1 MPREK
6 PQNKGAIREKRGSV
20 ALRKSGRERPA
31 ERMTSALAS
40 EIDRLREQ
48 LSRSEAR
55 IEALEKSAHEDA
67 LTGLLNRRGFERAF
81 AQAVAYLKRYGG
93 SAALLYLDLDRFKPI
108 NDAHGHSVGDIVL
121 QEVARLLL
129 GSVRASDIAA
139 RLGGDE
145 LALVLW
151 NLDAAQLAA
160 KMRSLEALV
169 ENASFEVQGGK
180 LDVGVSIGGVM
191 LSPDETLSAALAR
204 ADAAMYARKKER
216 KAHPE
221 EAAKRPSRR
230 GLF

>member
-6 PQNKGAIREKRGSV
+6 PQNKRLSGAKRNDAPRYTS
-20 ALRKSGRERPA
+20 RERASPDA
-31 ERMTSALAS
+31 GSSQLAS
-40 EIDRLREQ
+40 EIERLREQ

-55 IEALEKSAHEDA
+55 IAALEKSAHEDA

-81 AQAVAYLKRYGG
+81 AQAIAYLKRYGG

-108 NDAHGHSVGDIVL
+108 NDEYGHAVGDVVL
-121 QEVARLLL
+121 QEIARLLL

-151 NLDAAQLAA
+151 NLDAGQMAA

-169 ENASFEVQGGK
+169 ESASFEFGSNK
-180 LDVGVSIGGVM
+180 LDVSVSVGGVM
-191 LSPDETLSAALAR
+191 LAQDDTLATALQR

-216 KAHPE
+216 KA
-221 EAAKRPSRR
+221 ART
-230 GLF
+230 

>member
-6 PQNKGAIREKRGSV
+6 PQNKGVSRVKRES
-20 ALRKSGRERPA
+20 AAPRKVHRERP
-31 ERMTSALAS
+31 SSDVSQSQLAS
-40 EIDRLREQ
+40 EIEHLREQ

-81 AQAVAYLKRYGG
+81 AQAIAYLKRYGG

-108 NDAHGHSVGDIVL
+108 NDKFGHAVGDVVL
-121 QEVARLLL
+121 QEVARLML

-151 NLDAAQLAA
+151 NLDAMQMTA
-160 KMRSLEALV
+160 KMRALETLV
-169 ENASFEVQGGK
+169 ENASFEVQGAK

-191 LSPDETLSAALAR
+191 LSPEDNLSSAISR
-204 ADAAMYARKKER
+204 ADADMYARKKER
-216 KAHPE
+216 KAGR
-221 EAAKRPSRR
+221 A
-230 GLF
+230 

>member
-6 PQNKGAIREKRGSV
+6 PQNKGLMRANRESAAPRQ
-20 ALRKSGRERPA
+20 AGRERAVEQIPSTLAA
-31 ERMTSALAS
+31 EI
-40 EIDRLREQ
+40 ERLREQ

-81 AQAVAYLKRYGG
+81 AQAIAYLKRYGG

-108 NDAHGHSVGDIVL
+108 NDKYGHAVGDVVL
-121 QEVARLLL
+121 QEVARLMM
-129 GSVRASDIAA
+129 GSVRASDLAA

-151 NLDAAQLAA
+151 NLDAAQMTA
-160 KMRSLEALV
+160 KMRALEALV
-169 ENASFEVQGGK
+169 ENASFEIQGAK

-191 LSPDETLSAALAR
+191 LLPEDNLSSALQR

-216 KAHPE
+216 KA
-221 EAAKRPSRR
+221 ARK
-230 GLF
+230 

>member
-1 MPREK
+1 MPRK
-6 PQNKGAIREKRGSV
+6 A
-20 ALRKSGRERPA
+20 GRDRASA
-31 ERMTSALAS
+31 EQIPSALAT

-81 AQAVAYLKRYGG
+81 AQTVAYLKRYGG
-93 SAALLYLDLDRFKPI
+93 SAALLYLDLDRFKPV
-108 NDAHGHSVGDIVL
+108 NDKYGHAVGDVVL
-121 QEVARLLL
+121 QEMARLLL
-129 GSVRASDIAA
+129 GSVRASDLVA

-151 NLDAAQLAA
+151 NLDAAQMTA
-160 KMRSLEALV
+160 KMRALEALV
-169 ENASFEVQGGK
+169 ESASFEVQGAK

-191 LSPDETLSAALAR
+191 LSASDTLASALQR

-216 KAHPE
+216 
-221 EAAKRPSRR
+221 R
-230 GLF
+230 G

>member
-6 PQNKGAIREKRGSV
+6 PQNKRLSRA
-20 ALRKSGRERPA
+20 KSSAAPRQLLRER
-31 ERMTSALAS
+31 TSSDGGLAV
-40 EIDRLREQ
+40 EIERLREQ

-67 LTGLLNRRGFERAF
+67 LTGLLNRRGFDRAF
-81 AQAVAYLKRYGG
+81 VQAIAYLKRYGG

-108 NDAHGHSVGDIVL
+108 NDQYGHAVGDVVL
-121 QEVARLLL
+121 QEIARLLM

-151 NLDAAQLAA
+151 NLDAAQMAA
-160 KMRSLEALV
+160 KTRTLEELIDR
-169 ENASFEVQGGK
+169 ASFEVGGNK
-180 LDVGVSIGGVM
+180 LEIGASIGGVM
-191 LSPDETLSAALAR
+191 LTGDDTVASALQR

-216 KAHPE
+216 KA
-221 EAAKRPSRR
+221 ART
-230 GLF
+230 

>member
-6 PQNKGAIREKRGSV
+6 PQNKGLMRANRESAAPRQ
-20 ALRKSGRERPA
+20 AGRERAVEQIPSTLAA
-31 ERMTSALAS
+31 EI
-40 EIDRLREQ
+40 ERLREQ

-81 AQAVAYLKRYGG
+81 AQAIAYLKRYGG

-108 NDAHGHSVGDIVL
+108 NDKYGHAVGDVVL
-121 QEVARLLL
+121 QEVARLMM
-129 GSVRASDIAA
+129 GSVRASDLAA

-151 NLDAAQLAA
+151 NLDAAQMAL
-160 KMRSLEALV
+160 KMRALEALV
-169 ENASFEVQGGK
+169 ESASFEVQGAK
-180 LDVGVSIGGVM
+180 LEVGVSIGGVM
-191 LSPDETLSAALAR
+191 LTESDTLASALQR

-216 KAHPE
+216 KA
-221 EAAKRPSRR
+221 ARK
-230 GLF
+230 